1 VEGRPL
7 DDAQLVEAAQRGD
20 VDAYEELMQ
29 RHQTLAYRVAY
40 LITHESA
47 DAEDAVQEAFVKAF
61 YALGRFRSGAA
72 FRPWLLRIVSNE
84 ARNKRRSAGR
94 RAGLALRASGER
106 PSGDAAPSPEVVAL
120 AGERRAEL
128 LDALNRLGEADRLV
142 ISYRYFLEMSELEM
156 AEVLGVARGTV
167 KSRLSRAL
175 VKLRS
180 IMTELEVTRD

>member
-1 VEGRPL
+1 
-7 DDAQLVEAAQRGD
+7 
-20 VDAYEELMQ
+20 
-29 RHQTLAYRVAY
+29 
-40 LITHESA
+40 
-47 DAEDAVQEAFVKAF
+47 
-61 YALGRFRSGAA
+61 
-72 FRPWLLRIVSNE
+72 
-84 ARNKRRSAGR
+84 
-94 RAGLALRASGER
+94 
-106 PSGDAAPSPEVVAL
+106 
-120 AGERRAEL
+120 L